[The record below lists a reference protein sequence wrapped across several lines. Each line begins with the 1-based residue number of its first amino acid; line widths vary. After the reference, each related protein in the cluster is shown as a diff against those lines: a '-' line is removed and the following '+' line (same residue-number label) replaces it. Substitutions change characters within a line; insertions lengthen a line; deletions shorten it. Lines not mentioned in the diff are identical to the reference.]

1 MTFRVA
7 PALIMWCLL
16 WMSGATWHSK
26 SLYLRLRHHHHC
38 HQHHHHHHRHHFG
51 HHRHQYCNGGVLADR
66 AVLTNLLFYGG
77 RPHICIFLEGIFII
91 ATIFMTTTTT
101 TTITVIITMIT
112 FSTSIFVFWN
122 CPLLILNSFFP
133 LHKLPNFHQI
143 TADAIYFRSFQATF
157 QKLHFN
163 YISETTFQP
172 LLYAIVILLFWN
184 CLTDNSQDLWPK
196 VYFSK
201 ICALPMKM
209 ISDNCTFWQ
218 IGRVSPKCQ
227 KSWPPY

>member
-26 SLYLRLRHHHHC
+26 SLYLRLRHHHHW
-38 HQHHHHHHRHHFG
+38 HHHHHHHHHCG

-101 TTITVIITMIT
+101 TNIITIVT
-112 FSTSIFVFWN
+112 TTTTPPPSPLSSPSPSSYVLGN
-122 CPLLILNSFFP
+122 CPLLILNPFFP
-133 LHKLPNFHQI
+133 LRKLSNFHEI
-143 TADAIYFRSFQATF
+143 AADAIYFR
-157 QKLHFN
+157 
-163 YISETTFQP
+163 
-172 LLYAIVILLFWN
+172 
-184 CLTDNSQDLWPK
+184 
-196 VYFSK
+196 
-201 ICALPMKM
+201 
-209 ISDNCTFWQ
+209 
-218 IGRVSPKCQ
+218 
-227 KSWPPY
+227 